1 MSNKKIVNYTYVL
14 ISAFFVSYPPLISLI
29 SFGVDGIFKY
39 FASDTFYYI
48 GIANNSSWSPLFSF
62 DGEYP
67 TNGFHPLF
75 QVYLKAIFNIF
86 FENNIEKQI
95 VFIYFNSIILLAA
108 SSILISYSLIKLGYS
123 KVLTVIA
130 VVPGF
135 FHIFF
140 SDLSQQGNFWYFNNG
155 MESSFSIFFFS
166 IFFYLFLKKGFSKV
180 NNKYVVDSTLIFL
193 VTTLIIFS
201 RLDDIF
207 LYLVIVFYFL
217 FEIKNTDKKKYL
229 YFIIS
234 TPFLLVVLYC
244 LINLS
249 YAGSLLPSSG
259 SSKFDISIYYNMMSF
274 FNLIFPA
281 GEIFSSNNWEVWVK
295 TSARISFVILPM
307 FLSIFYIVYFS
318 QNRLTFKNQIFPKL
332 LFYLS
337 LYVIIKSLYN
347 LIFVWVWHQGYWYF
361 SINVIVFNLIILF
374 FLNQFIQCINF
385 NKFNFKIL
393 NNNNS
398 KNIINGL
405 IFLTI
410 VFVIL
415 IIFDSFKN
423 NITEKETYLLGLS
436 KLRFYSVLFFI
447 FISMFIVIYLISL
460 KKIIKINYLYK
471 SIFLL
476 LFLFVISNSY
486 INSKQYW
493 DNDLKNKP
501 FVKNSEKINDD
512 LLKIESKLNN
522 KLKIVSYDDGI
533 INTYLNYNVMSG
545 LGFALDVDAIKEKNK
560 GKLLD
565 IAYERGYKYITS
577 LNYIAY
583 IDEPVGS
590 NVNKYLKRT
599 FWLSDHERQKYN
611 FTLVYR
617 DKESDFN
624 LIRIDKI
631 K

>member
-1 MSNKKIVNYTYVL
+1 
-14 ISAFFVSYPPLISLI
+14 
-29 SFGVDGIFKY
+29 
-39 FASDTFYYI
+39 
-48 GIANNSSWSPLFSF
+48 
-62 DGEYP
+62 
-67 TNGFHPLF
+67 
-75 QVYLKAIFNIF
+75 
-86 FENNIEKQI
+86 
-95 VFIYFNSIILLAA
+95 
-108 SSILISYSLIKLGYS
+108 
-123 KVLTVIA
+123 
-130 VVPGF
+130 
-135 FHIFF
+135 
-140 SDLSQQGNFWYFNNG
+140 
-155 MESSFSIFFFS
+155 MESTFSIFFFS
-166 IFFYLFLKKGFSKV
+166 IFFYLFLRPDFFGTNKNYYFKIFSLFFV
-180 NNKYVVDSTLIFL
+180 IS
-193 VTTLIIFS
+193 LIIFS
-201 RLDDIF
+201 RLDDVF
-207 LYLVIVFYFL
+207 LYICIILYFL
-217 FEIKNTDKKKYL
+217 FEIKNINQKN
-229 YFIIS
+229 YFYILIS
-234 TPFLLVVLYC
+234 IPFLLILIYC
-244 LINLS
+244 FINLT
-249 YAGSLLPSSG
+249 YAGTMLPSSG
-259 SSKFDISIYYNMMSF
+259 SSKFDISIYYNMMSLL
-274 FNLIFPA
+274 NLIFPA
-281 GEIFSSNNWEVWVK
+281 GEIFSLNNWEIWAK
-295 TSARISFVILPM
+295 TSARISFVLFPM
-307 FLSIFYIVYFS
+307 FLSIFYLIYFS

-374 FLNQFIQCINF
+374 FLNQFIQSINF
-385 NKFNFKIL
+385 NKFKFKIL
-393 NNNNS
+393 NNNKT
-398 KNIINGL
+398 KNIVNGL

-423 NITEKETYLLGLS
+423 NVTEKETYALGLS
-436 KLRFYSVLFFI
+436 KLRFYSVLFCI
-447 FISMFIVIYLISL
+447 FVSVFIVMYLISL
-460 KKIIKINYLYK
+460 KKIIKLNYLYK

-501 FVKNSEKINDD
+501 FIKNSEKINDD

-522 KLKIVSYDDGI
+522 KLKIISYDDGI
-533 INTYLNYNVMSG
+533 INAYLNYNVMSG

-599 FWLSDHERQKYN
+599 FWLSDHERYKYN